1 MYVHINSRGVTM
13 AYSHLENL
21 QRCTC
26 GNLRKTTRTITQFY
40 DQFLQPT
47 GLRSTQ
53 CSLLL
58 SISVHGN
65 ISVGELGVRLL
76 MDQTTVTRNI
86 EILRK
91 RGYIKIT
98 KEQND
103 ARKKSISI
111 TEEGEKKLA
120 EAVPLWEKAQ
130 SHIEEGLGVE
140 RLENFIKTLRVL
152 EQLVE

>member
-1 MYVHINSRGVTM
+1 MS
-13 AYSHLENL
+13 YSHLLNM
-21 QRCTC
+21 QRCAC

-40 DQFLQPT
+40 DQILQPS

-53 CSLLL
+53 CSLLID
-58 SISVHGN
+58 ISLHSKT
-65 ISVGELGVRLL
+65 SVGDLGIRLL

-86 EILRK
+86 EILR
-91 RGYIKIT
+91 RHGYISID
-98 KEQND
+98 KEEND

-111 TEEGEKKLA
+111 TEEGKIKLA

-130 SHIEEGLGVE
+130 SHIEEGLGEE
-140 RLENFIKTLRVL
+140 RLEDLLKTLKAL